1 MNDLER
7 NGQTEVMQCECVVQV
22 DRMISEGLGG
32 GFILSEYD
40 SGRLDDPVSR
50 GMEVMPV
57 VS

>member
-1 MNDLER
+1 MNGHEMSV
-7 NGQTEVMQCECVVQV
+7 QAEKMQCECVVQV

-40 SGRLDDPVSR
+40 GGRLDDPVSR
-50 GMEVMPV
+50 EREVVPA